1 MGDVYW
7 MTAILIIQAIVS
19 AIICAVLS
27 HNTTSV
33 IDEDKY
39 EYENKNNE

>member
-7 MTAILIIQAIVS
+7 MTAILVVQAIVS

-27 HNTTSV
+27 HKTESV
-33 IDEDKY
+33 IDETEDSK
-39 EYENKNNE
+39 